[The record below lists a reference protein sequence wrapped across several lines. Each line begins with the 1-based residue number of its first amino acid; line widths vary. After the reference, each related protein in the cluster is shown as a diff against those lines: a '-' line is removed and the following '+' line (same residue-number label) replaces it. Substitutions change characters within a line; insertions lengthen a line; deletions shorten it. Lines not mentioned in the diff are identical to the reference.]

1 MESRKPIPRH
11 VAIIMDGNGRW
22 AEQRGL
28 ERYHGHL
35 QGVESVRAAIR
46 AASQHG
52 VKYLTLYAFS
62 TENWGRPAEEV
73 DALMELFCRSVVNE
87 SPELSKQ
94 GVRVRIIGDRSRFSD
109 KVLEHLERIERDT
122 AAGQRLTLVLAL
134 DYSSRSEITAAV
146 RDIAQRVAEGSL
158 DPSAIGESTVAD
170 ALYTAGIPD
179 PDFIIRTSGECRLSN
194 FLLWQASYAEF
205 YFPQTLWPDFGEQEF
220 ARAMEV
226 YASRDRRF
234 GLTGAQAA
242 QKING
247 E

>member
-22 AEQRGL
+22 AEQRGK

-46 AASQHG
+46 GAIRCG
-52 VKYLTLYAFS
+52 VEYLTLYAFS

-73 DALMELFCRSVVNE
+73 EALMELLCRSVVNE
-87 SPELSKQ
+87 SPELCSQ
-94 GVRVRIIGDRSRFSD
+94 GVRVRIIGDRSRFSAR
-109 KVLEHLERIERDT
+109 VLEHLAKIESET
-122 AAGQRLTLVLAL
+122 AAGKRLTVILAL
-134 DYSSRSEITAAV
+134 DYSSRSEIAAAV
-146 RDIAQRVAEGSL
+146 RSIAQRVA
-158 DPSAIGESTVAD
+158 AGELTPAEIDETTVQS
-170 ALYTAGIPD
+170 ALYTADYPD

-205 YFPQTLWPDFGEQEF
+205 YFPATLWPDFTEEEF
-220 ARAMEV
+220 VGAMDV

-234 GLTGAQAA
+234 GLVGRQNAA
-242 QKING
+242 EK
-247 E
+247 